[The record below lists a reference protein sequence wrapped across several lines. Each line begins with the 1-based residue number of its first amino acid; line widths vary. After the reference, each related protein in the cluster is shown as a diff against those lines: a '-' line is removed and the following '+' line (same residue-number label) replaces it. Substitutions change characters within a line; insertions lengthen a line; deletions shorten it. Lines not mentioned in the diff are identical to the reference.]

1 MLRFAHT
8 LARDLG
14 MTLSEMG
21 SRMSFREFLSWAAFY
36 KLEAADLKGGS
47 HRARADQLAH
57 DAISAQKG
65 R

>member
-1 MLRFAHT
+1 MRFGHV

-21 SRMSFREFLSWAAFY
+21 SRMSFHEFVSWAAFY
-36 KLEAADLKGGS
+36 KLESADLKGDS
-47 HRARADQLAH
+47 HRARADQLAL